1 MAALTSE
8 RGRNIR
14 KEYSENKEKLICD
27 RHGLKQIGGSKTKID
42 GSNGKENV
50 SIKNASGNS
59 TQVHLTTQKHFLKQF
74 KIIKNSKKF
83 IELFCGNVNIK
94 NGNKDRYFINEI
106 DENIKKS
113 FANFLDKN
121 KNDIIDLI
129 IGKEITYIIF
139 NDLKNN
145 IEYKLLSKSIKTKIK
160 NTNWVFL
167 KGAIH
172 LKNNEGKSYFH
183 LQREGK
189 KNPKNRYNILFH
201 IHKNL
206 FL

>member
-1 MAALTSE
+1 M
-8 RGRNIR
+8 
-14 KEYSENKEKLICD
+14 
-27 RHGLKQIGGSKTKID
+27 
-42 GSNGKENV
+42 
-50 SIKNASGNS
+50 
-59 TQVHLTTQKHFLKQF
+59 TTQKHFIKQF

-94 NGNKDRYFINEI
+94 NGSKDRYFINEI

-145 IEYKLLSKSIKTKIK
+145 IEYKLLSKIIKRKIK

>member
-1 MAALTSE
+1 MAGLTAE

-14 KEYSENKEKLICD
+14 KEYSEIKEKLICD
-27 RHGLKQIGGSKTKID
+27 KHGLKQIGGSKTKID
-42 GSNGKENV
+42 GSNGIDNV

-59 TQVHLTTQKHFLKQF
+59 TQVHLTTQNHFIKYF

-83 IELFCGNVNIK
+83 IELFCGNPNIK
-94 NGNKDRYFINEI
+94 NGNKDRYTINEI
-106 DENIKKS
+106 DEPIKKS
-113 FANFLDKN
+113 FNNFLCKN
-121 KNDIIDLI
+121 KNDIINLI
-129 IGKEITYIIF
+129 IGKDITYIIF

-145 IEYKLLSKSIKTKIK
+145 IEYKLSHKDIKRKIK

-172 LKNNEGKSYFH
+172 LKNNEGKTYFH
-183 LQREGK
+183 FQRESK
-189 KNPKNRYNILFH
+189 SNPNNRYNILFH
-201 IHKNL
+201 IHKNI